1 MRTAK
6 AQAVALAARFA
17 AATGR
22 EPRTEEGPDRIRVE
36 IDIPPTLSEPARRT
50 VLAGL
55 VNADRYGH
63 DFTGRGAVVWAE
75 LDLRRAN

>member
-17 AATGR
+17 AATGQ
-22 EPRTEEGPDRIRVE
+22 EPRTEEGTDRIRVE
-36 IDIPPTLSEPARRT
+36 VDLPSALSDPARRI

-55 VNADRYGH
+55 AAADRYGH
-63 DFTGRGAVVWAE
+63 DFTGHGAVVWAE
-75 LDLRRAN
+75 PDLRRAT